1 VALLAGAVSV
11 GVAGAVLP
19 AAGAVLAAGLL
30 TAGLGVPAASGR
42 LALRAGRREAGAR
55 GALTAELVELVRG
68 APELVAYGR
77 ASDAVSGVQTSDA
90 ALVAVARR
98 DALAAGTGDALGL
111 VVSGLTVAGVLAVAV
126 NASADGRLDRVL
138 VALLALLAIASFEA
152 VTPLAGAARELS
164 RTLAAGRRILEIT
177 NQDAAV
183 GDPARP
189 APPPAWPFAV
199 ALDNVR
205 VRYPGQPRPVFDGLT
220 MALAPGERV
229 ALVGPSGAGKTTVTN
244 LLLRFLDPEHGR
256 VTIAGADLRE
266 YRQADIRRAISVAGQ
281 ESHLFTASIG
291 DNVRLARPAASDEEV
306 EEALRRACLWDW
318 IRGLPDGLDT
328 LVGEE
333 GRELSGGQRQRVI
346 LARALLA
353 QAPVLVLDEPTAHL
367 DPSTADALMRDVFA
381 AARHRT
387 VLLITHRS
395 EGLELVD
402 RTIALGP

>member
-1 VALLAGAVSV
+1 V
-11 GVAGAVLP
+11 
-19 AAGAVLAAGLL
+19 
-30 TAGLGVPAASGR
+30 
-42 LALRAGRREAGAR
+42 
-55 GALTAELVELVRG
+55 
-68 APELVAYGR
+68 
-77 ASDAVSGVQTSDA
+77 
-90 ALVAVARR
+90 
-98 DALAAGTGDALGL
+98 
-111 VVSGLTVAGVLAVAV
+111 
-126 NASADGRLDRVL
+126 
-138 VALLALLAIASFEA
+138 
-152 VTPLAGAARELS
+152 
-164 RTLAAGRRILEIT
+164 
-177 NQDAAV
+177 
-183 GDPARP
+183 
-189 APPPAWPFAV
+189 PPPAWPFAV

-281 ESHLFTASIG
+281 ESHLFSASIG

-306 EEALRRACLWDW
+306 EEALRRARLWDW
-318 IRGLPDGLDT
+318 IRDLPDGPDT

-367 DPSTADALMRDVFA
+367 DPNTADALMRDVFA